1 MAEFTYQASDTAGK
15 IKKGTL
21 TAETIEE
28 AMTRLAESDL
38 IPIDLKAAGG
48 KSEGGLIS
56 RYKTYHAKVPPTEL
70 IVFTKQLV
78 TMIRVGIPI
87 TQAFG
92 ILKEQ
97 TEQPRLRR
105 LAGIIKDDIESGMS
119 LSAASSKH
127 QEVFSPLFCSM
138 VEAGET
144 AGTLPEVLDRL
155 LYLIEHEAKVEG
167 EIKSAMRYPQMVVG
181 ILTIAFLVMVGFV
194 IPRFAAFF
202 AGASLELPAPT
213 RLCMWMSHILMT
225 YGIFILIAVIAAAVS
240 YHRYF
245 NKTEQGILARDRFL
259 LKVPLIGPV
268 LIKAAMSRFASIF
281 SLLQSSGVLVLE
293 SLRILEATVGNA
305 AIAAEF
311 KEITELMEEGHGI
324 SGPLGSCGYFPPMLV
339 NMVRIGEESGRL
351 DEMLQHVSEHYD
363 TEISYTIKK
372 MTDAIGPVLIVSL
385 TGVVGFFALAIYLP
399 MWDMT
404 KMATEKK

>member
-1 MAEFTYQASDTAGK
+1 MAEFSYQASDPAGK

-21 TAETIEE
+21 TAETLDE
-28 AMTRLAESDL
+28 AITRLSESGL
-38 IPIDLKAAGG
+38 IPIDLRDAGS
-48 KSEGGLIS
+48 KSDEGLIA
-56 RYKTYHAKVPPTEL
+56 RLKTHHFKVKPSDL

-78 TMIRVGIPI
+78 TMVRVGIPM

-97 TEQPRLRR
+97 TEQPRLKR

-119 LSAASSKH
+119 LSGATAKH
-127 QEVFSPLFCSM
+127 QDVFSPLYCSM
-138 VEAGET
+138 IEAGET

-155 LYLIEHEAKVEG
+155 LYLIEHEAQVKA
-167 EIKSAMRYPQMVVG
+167 EIKTAMRYPQIVVG
-181 ILTIAFLVMVGFV
+181 VLGIAFLVMVGFV

-213 RLCMWMSHILMT
+213 RLCMTMSHILLN
-225 YGIFILIAVIAAAVS
+225 YGLYILIGVIISGVL
-240 YHRYF
+240 YHRHF
-245 NKTEQGILARDRFL
+245 NKTKRGILARDRFM

-281 SLLQSSGVLVLE
+281 ALLQSSGVLVLE
-293 SLRILEATVGNA
+293 SMRILENTVGNA
-305 AIAAEF
+305 AIAEEF
-311 KEITELMEEGHGI
+311 KEICELLEEGHGI
-324 SGPLGSCGYFPPMLV
+324 AGPLSASPYFPPMLV
-339 NMVRIGEESGRL
+339 NMVKIGEESGRL

-363 TEISYTIKK
+363 IEISYTIKK
-372 MTDAIGPVLIVSL
+372 MTDAIGPILIVSL

-404 KMATEKK
+404 KMATEK